1 MGCKH
6 KGENM
11 KFLIETEFV
20 SFGVFEGS
28 SESDALNALA
38 RDAGYADYAEV
49 QSLHPNTKL
58 IITKLED

>member
-1 MGCKH
+1 
-6 KGENM
+6 M

-58 IITKLED
+58 IITTLED